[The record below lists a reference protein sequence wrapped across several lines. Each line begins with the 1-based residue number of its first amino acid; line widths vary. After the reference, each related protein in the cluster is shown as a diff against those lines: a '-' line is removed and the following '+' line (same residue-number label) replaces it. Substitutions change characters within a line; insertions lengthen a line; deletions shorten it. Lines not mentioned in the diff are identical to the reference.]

1 MTFINNVFNVAIMV
15 TFMVVISLRGSQI
28 LGTEFVG
35 LWLGSLVRIIM
46 LELGLGQKENFGL
59 KETSLLSFADGSMD
73 ENFLDCQDLVS

>member
-46 LELGLGQKENFGL
+46 LELGLG
-59 KETSLLSFADGSMD
+59 
-73 ENFLDCQDLVS
+73 

>member
-15 TFMVVISLRGSQI
+15 TFMVVTSLRGSQI

-46 LELGLGQKENFGL
+46 LELGLG
-59 KETSLLSFADGSMD
+59 
-73 ENFLDCQDLVS
+73 